1 MALASLERKVRQIL
15 IKDRLTMNE
24 QEYCD
29 LSDLQLLR
37 SAKLILSMANAFEEP
52 NTSRLANIRA
62 NLCLMTDE
70 LEPKVSKYMDAD
82 A

>member
-1 MALASLERKVRQIL
+1 MTEL
-15 IKDRLTMNE
+15 
-24 QEYCD
+24 EYCD

-37 SAKLILSMANAFEEP
+37 GAQRILSMANAFEEP
-52 NTSRLANIRA
+52 NKSRLANVRA

-70 LEPKVSKYMDAD
+70 LEQKVSKYMDAD